1 MDPVIRHL
9 KSPIIRQR
17 ELLNLFKNQKKA
29 TLVNGHGETIGPE
42 KTVPSGVAIL
52 FLSDIGK
59 CMDIESGIGIHNK
72 FFTSKQKFKNFLTGG
87 RGPRNNK
94 HFHHVTDILSK
105 AKLPNNKYLN
115 MTIDI
120 TPNKKYKSMGHIRRL
135 PVRPISHVVTLK
147 NLSNNNLTVGKKILS
162 NIIEKHGK
170 GVYVISACRSIP
182 NNQNSR
188 MILNAA
194 PGLFANPVLR
204 LKRGTPLVLGTNIV
218 QLPRK
223 GARPGI
229 MLKPKGNFKRSI
241 VNNRKGTKKAYNVRN
256 NMMKGKKGLLGNIP
270 TSAMRTN
277 PKLLRQL
284 QQINSA
290 KKPVSVLQLRT
301 KLIPRISY

>member
-94 HFHHVTDILSK
+94 HFHHVTDMLSK

-120 TPNKKYKSMGHIRRL
+120 TPNKKYKSMGHIRQL

-147 NLSNNNLTVGKKILS
+147 NLSNNNLTVGKKLLS
-162 NIIEKHGK
+162 NIIQKHGK
-170 GVYVISACRSIP
+170 GVYVISACRAIP

-188 MILNAA
+188 LLLNVA
-194 PGLFANPVLR
+194 PDSFANPVLR
-204 LKRGTPLVLGTNIV
+204 LKRGTPLVLGTDTFH
-218 QLPRK
+218 LPRK
-223 GARPGI
+223 GARPGV
-229 MLKPKGNFKRSI
+229 MLEPKGNFKRSI

-256 NMMKGKKGLLGNIP
+256 NMMKGKKGSLGNIP
-270 TSAMRTN
+270 TSTMRTN

-284 QQINSA
+284 QQL
-290 KKPVSVLQLRT
+290 KEQPVVNVLQLRT
-301 KLIPRISY
+301 KSIPRIIN

>member
-9 KSPIIRQR
+9 KSPVIRQR
-17 ELLNLFKNQKKA
+17 ELLNLFKQTKKA

-120 TPNKKYKSMGHIRRL
+120 TPNKKYKSMGHIRQL

-188 MILNAA
+188 LLLNVA
-194 PGLFANPVLR
+194 PDSFANPVLR
-204 LKRGTPLVLGTNIV
+204 LKRGTPLVLGTDTFH
-218 QLPRK
+218 LPRK
-223 GARPGI
+223 GARPGV
-229 MLKPKGNFKRSI
+229 MLEPKGNFKRS
-241 VNNRKGTKKAYNVRN
+241 VANNRKGTKKAYNVRN
-256 NMMKGKKGLLGNIP
+256 NMMKGKKGSLGNIP

-277 PKLLRQL
+277 PKLVKQL
-284 QQINSA
+284 LQLKEQ
-290 KKPVSVLQLRT
+290 PVSVLQLRT
-301 KLIPRISY
+301 KSIPRIIN

>member
-1 MDPVIRHL
+1 M
-9 KSPIIRQR
+9 
-17 ELLNLFKNQKKA
+17 
-29 TLVNGHGETIGPE
+29 
-42 KTVPSGVAIL
+42 
-52 FLSDIGK
+52 
-59 CMDIESGIGIHNK
+59 
-72 FFTSKQKFKNFLTGG
+72 
-87 RGPRNNK
+87 
-94 HFHHVTDILSK
+94 
-105 AKLPNNKYLN
+105 
-115 MTIDI
+115 
-120 TPNKKYKSMGHIRRL
+120 
-135 PVRPISHVVTLK
+135 
-147 NLSNNNLTVGKKILS
+147 GKKILS

-229 MLKPKGNFKRSI
+229 MLEPKGNFKRSI

-256 NMMKGKKGLLGNIP
+256 NMMKGKKDSLGNIP

-290 KKPVSVLQLRT
+290 KNPVSVLQLRT
-301 KLIPRISY
+301 KSIPRISN

>member
-9 KSPIIRQR
+9 KSPVIRQR
-17 ELLNLFKNQKKA
+17 ELLNLFKQTKKA

-94 HFHHVTDILSK
+94 HFHHVTDMLSK

-120 TPNKKYKSMGHIRRL
+120 TPNKKYKSMGHIRQL

-147 NLSNNNLTVGKKILS
+147 NLSNNNLTVGKKLLS
-162 NIIEKHGK
+162 NIIQKHGK
-170 GVYVISACRSIP
+170 GVYVISACRAIP

-188 MILNAA
+188 LLLNVA
-194 PGLFANPVLR
+194 PDSFANPVLR
-204 LKRGTPLVLGTNIV
+204 LKRGTPLVLGTDTFH
-218 QLPRK
+218 LPRK
-223 GARPGI
+223 GARPGV
-229 MLKPKGNFKRSI
+229 MLEPKGNFKRS
-241 VNNRKGTKKAYNVRN
+241 VANNRKGTKKAYNVRN
-256 NMMKGKKGLLGNIP
+256 NMMKGKKGSLGNIP

-277 PKLLRQL
+277 PKLVKQL
-284 QQINSA
+284 LQLKEQ
-290 KKPVSVLQLRT
+290 PVSVLQLRT
-301 KLIPRISY
+301 KSIPRIIN